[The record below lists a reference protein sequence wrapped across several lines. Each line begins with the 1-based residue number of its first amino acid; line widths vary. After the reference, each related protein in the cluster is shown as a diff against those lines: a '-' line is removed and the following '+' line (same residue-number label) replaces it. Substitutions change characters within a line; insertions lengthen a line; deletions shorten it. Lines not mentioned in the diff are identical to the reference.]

1 MRAEIIAVGTELL
14 LGEVVNTNAAFL
26 ARELAALGIS
36 CHFRQVVGDNPA
48 RLREALEIALS
59 RSELVI
65 TTGGLGPTK
74 DDLTK
79 ESIAAALGVPLEFH
93 EPSWEHLVSRLAA
106 RGRLPEPS
114 HRREAMMPVGA
125 TVFPN
130 PQGTANAL
138 AVSVPKVSTDVLPA
152 LLNQRNGEQVPVV
165 EDAAGDRF
173 RRLSSQHSGR
183 PSKPSESAN
192 IDQTIVMLP
201 GPPHEMSATFTEEV
215 APFLSA
221 KSSGTLVSHNLHFF
235 GIGESQL
242 ESQLPPGWL
251 DNENPTTAIYAGAG
265 EVRVRISARAE
276 TALDAEN
283 LIEPLIADL
292 QELFPE
298 YLYGVDA
305 DLPTTLV
312 TLLKEKGL
320 TIATAESCTGG
331 RIAASITG
339 VPGSSAVFGYGV
351 VSYANSAKMELLGV
365 RADTLALY
373 GAVSEET
380 AIEMAEGI
388 KNLSGA
394 DIGIGITGIAGP
406 DGGSTEKPV
415 GLVWVGIASQLGIVT
430 KQLNLARG
438 LNDQRHLIQ
447 EMATSHALNL
457 ARQAA
462 QRVSV

>member
-36 CHFRQVVGDNPA
+36 CHFQQVVGDNPS
-48 RLREALEIALS
+48 RLREALNIALS
-59 RSELVI
+59 RSDLVL

-79 ESIAAALGVPLEFH
+79 ETVAAALDIPLEFH
-93 EPSWEHLVSRLAA
+93 EPSWGHLVARLAA
-106 RGRLPEPS
+106 RGRQPEPS
-114 HRREAMMPVGA
+114 HRREALMPVGA

-138 AVSVPKVSTDVLPA
+138 AVSVARSAGGEIAGQARNDGNGQTSYSVIGS
-152 LLNQRNGEQVPVV
+152 NQTV
-165 EDAAGDRF
+165 
-173 RRLSSQHSGR
+173 
-183 PSKPSESAN
+183 
-192 IDQTIVMLP
+192 IMLP
-201 GPPHEMSATFTEEV
+201 GPPREMSATFTEQV
-215 APFLSA
+215 APYLSA

-242 ESQLPPGWL
+242 EALLPAGWL
-251 DNENPTTAIYAGAG
+251 ENENPTTAIYAGSG

-283 LIEPLIADL
+283 IIEPLIADL
-292 QELFPE
+292 QKLFPE
-298 YLYGVDA
+298 YLYGIDA

-312 TLLKEKGL
+312 ELLKEKGL

-331 RIAASITG
+331 KIASSITG
-339 VPGSSAVFGYGV
+339 VPGSSEVFGYGV

-406 DGGSTEKPV
+406 EGGSAEKPV
-415 GLVWVGIASQLGIVT
+415 GLVWVGIASPQGITT

-438 LNDQRHLIQ
+438 LTDQRHLIQ
-447 EMATSHALNL
+447 EMATLHALNL

-462 QRVSV
+462 QTL

>member
-48 RLREALEIALS
+48 RLREALEMALS
-59 RSELVI
+59 RSDLVI

-79 ESIAAALGVPLEFH
+79 ETIASVLGIPLEFH
-93 EPSWEHLVSRLAA
+93 QASWEHLVARLAA
-106 RGRLPEPS
+106 RGRQPEPS

-125 TVFPN
+125 TVFAN

-138 AVSVPKVSTDVLPA
+138 AVRVAD
-152 LLNQRNGEQVPVV
+152 
-165 EDAAGDRF
+165 GDGF
-173 RRLSSQHSGR
+173 RRLSSPHSGR
-183 PSKPSESAN
+183 PSKSSESSN
-192 IDQTIVMLP
+192 DGQTVIMLP
-201 GPPHEMSATFTEEV
+201 GPPREMSATFTEQV
-215 APFLSA
+215 APYLSA

-242 ESQLPPGWL
+242 EALLPAGWL

-283 LIEPLIADL
+283 IIEPLIADL
-292 QELFPE
+292 QQLFPE
-298 YLYGVDA
+298 YLYGIDA

-312 TLLKEKGL
+312 ELLKEKHL
-320 TIATAESCTGG
+320 TLATAESCTGG
-331 RIAASITG
+331 KLASSITG
-339 VPGSSAVFGYGV
+339 VPGSSEVFGYGV

-380 AIEMAEGI
+380 AIEMAEGVR
-388 KNLSGA
+388 NLSGA

-406 DGGSTEKPV
+406 DGGSPEKPV
-415 GLVWVGIASQLGIVT
+415 GLVWMGIASPHGIAT

-438 LNDQRHLIQ
+438 LADQRHLIQ
-447 EMATSHALNL
+447 EMATLNALNL

-462 QRVSV
+462 LTL